1 MAKLDAPF
9 NFTGRI
15 QKLSYFRRQGSDQI
29 IIRYGSG
36 PSKRR
41 IQTDPHFESTRQ
53 NNREFKVIN
62 MLTKDIYKGL
72 KLLKPVFDH
81 NVFNTLMNRSRTL
94 QKLDPNDKG
103 KRNAL
108 FSKHGQLFEHIN
120 FNKKFAFDSILTAS
134 LEYEI
139 DASTLS
145 ACIRIPEL
153 IPGVG
158 FQNLPNLPYYK
169 FCVTLQSVLDVPC
182 EEEYL
187 EHQQLG
193 RGGLRILAYSDWH
206 RSIDPFPGIEL
217 SIQLQEKAREG
228 TLMLCMGIFFSKG
241 DGEVVNYVGAGK
253 VLKVERLSC

>member
-41 IQTDPHFESTRQ
+41 IKTDPHFESTRQ

-62 MLTKDIYKGL
+62 MMTKDIYNGL
-72 KLLKPVFDH
+72 KELKPVFDH
-81 NVFNTLMNRSRTL
+81 NVFNTLMNRSRIL
-94 QKLDPNDKG
+94 QKLDPNYKG

-108 FSKHGQLFEHIN
+108 FSKHGQLYEHIN

-134 LEYEI
+134 LDYEI
-139 DASTLS
+139 DRSTLS
-145 ACIRIPEL
+145 AKIRIPEL

-158 FQNLPNLPYYK
+158 FQNIPDLPYYK
-169 FCVTLQSVLDVPC
+169 FCATLQSVLDVPC
-182 EEEYL
+182 DEKYL
-187 EHQQLG
+187 EQQPLG
-193 RGGLRILAYSDWH
+193 RGGLGLWAYSDWH
-206 RSIDPFPGIEL
+206 RSIDPYPGTEL
-217 SIQLQEKAREG
+217 SIQLYEKAREG

-241 DGEVVNYVGAGK
+241 DGEVVKYVGAGK
-253 VLKVERLSC
+253 IVKVEGERG